1 MDAINQLTTPDK
13 SFTEITEILK
23 NVKSQ
28 HERISQIVTPP
39 GVVKQRPDGYDYVEL
54 GYMKGLVDKEFPGW
68 SLEVIKYEFVGNQ
81 AISVHGRLKWYDN
94 GIFRSGDIIA
104 AHRIQKSRADQTKYI
119 DIGNDIKSAVTDC
132 QKKAFNTYM
141 NICDDIYKKMYP
153 MIGIEQM
160 KKLLAL
166 AKIVGNEEIIE
177 EMAINGEITT
187 ENYEASIKKLQ
198 KLIEEQSLTET
209 DNLTLKGD

>member
-94 GIFRSGDIIA
+94 GIFRSGDMIA
-104 AHRIQKSRADQTKYI
+104 AHRIQKSRADLTKYV

-132 QKKAFNTYM
+132 LKKAFNTYM

-160 KKLLAL
+160 EKLLIL
-166 AKIVGNEEIIE
+166 AKIVGNEETIK
-177 EMAINGEITT
+177 EMAVNGEITT
-187 ENYEASIKKLQ
+187 ENYEASVKKLQ
-198 KLIEEQSLTET
+198 RLIEERQ
-209 DNLTLKGD
+209 K